1 MAKRIKKEGPLEN
14 IIHIRF
20 ADYEY
25 RLLKN
30 WSFAEDKS
38 MASIVREL
46 TEEKLKGMEKVL
58 TSAVIAVT
66 VRNTSVAAQ
75 AEQKE

>member
-1 MAKRIKKEGPLEN
+1 MPKRIKEEGALTN
-14 IIHIRF
+14 IVHVRF
-20 ADYEY
+20 ADHEY

-30 WSFAEDKS
+30 WSFAETIS
-38 MASIVREL
+38 MASIIREL

-66 VRNTSVAAQ
+66 MRHPL
-75 AEQKE
+75 EKEG

>member
-20 ADYEY
+20 GDYEY

-30 WSFAEDKS
+30 WSFAENVS
-38 MASIVREL
+38 MASIVRDI

-66 VRNTSVAAQ
+66 MKTPS
-75 AEQKE
+75 EEG